1 MGFEPYT
8 GKICVGRP
16 EGRGGADGRAD
27 SAAAAV
33 NVTENV
39 DVGASGSVSEVA
51 DAWLLGDDSATA
63 SEVASK
69 NVN

>member
-1 MGFEPYT
+1 M
-8 GKICVGRP
+8 R
-16 EGRGGADGRAD
+16 RGSELGSADTD
-27 SAAAAV
+27 SV
-33 NVTENV
+33 VDGWIVFGSNV